1 MLPLLIALALPCSQ
15 NLPEE
20 DVHELLRGVSRIT
33 PEVMVVQAATP
44 AVVYIET
51 DAYAETRD
59 FFGRLRRYRVNG
71 SGTGVVT
78 MKEGFVVTNY
88 HVVKKAEKITVTFD
102 WSERPFPA
110 HLIAHVEQED
120 LALLK
125 IDGAGPFPTVPL
137 GTSSDLMAGEKV
149 VAIGNPYGQT
159 HTVSTGIISG
169 LHRDVQIPSEGLS
182 FDDLIQTDASIN
194 FGNSGGPLLNIHGEL
209 IGINSAMNVQAENI
223 GFAIPVDH
231 IKDVLKDQLLP
242 QASRSWLGIETGSGD
257 DLSISAVIAGGP
269 AQAAGLLA
277 GDRLVSLGGEAVADA
292 EAYRMRALDLP
303 PGQLVRLVFERR
315 GQRRTAEFA
324 PWDKQDGL
332 LYERMGLTVESIG
345 YGNRVY
351 ASVTRVLPDGPAAEV
366 GLVIGD
372 LLPVVKPV
380 SGPMARSWRISGP
393 EALVTLVANLEQ
405 GTDLELEVYRD
416 LDENGRFERRERHRG
431 LLGLR

>member
-1 MLPLLIALALPCSQ
+1 
-15 NLPEE
+15 
-20 DVHELLRGVSRIT
+20 
-33 PEVMVVQAATP
+33 
-44 AVVYIET
+44 
-51 DAYAETRD
+51 
-59 FFGRLRRYRVNG
+59 
-71 SGTGVVT
+71 
-78 MKEGFVVTNY
+78 
-88 HVVKKAEKITVTFD
+88 
-102 WSERPFPA
+102 
-110 HLIAHVEQED
+110 
-120 LALLK
+120 
-125 IDGAGPFPTVPL
+125 
-137 GTSSDLMAGEKV
+137 
-149 VAIGNPYGQT
+149 
-159 HTVSTGIISG
+159 
-169 LHRDVQIPSEGLS
+169 
-182 FDDLIQTDASIN
+182 
-194 FGNSGGPLLNIHGEL
+194 
-209 IGINSAMNVQAENI
+209 MNVQAENI